1 MRVLAVHN
9 RYLQP
14 GGEDQVFA
22 AECALLED
30 RGHEVIRFTRSNE
43 AVADLAG
50 PALLG
55 STLWNHRAY
64 RELRG
69 LFRRHRTQVVHLHNT
84 LPLVS
89 PSAYYAAAAEG
100 VAVVQTLH
108 NYRLSCPN
116 GLFFR
121 GGRVCEDCLGK
132 AWPWPSVRH
141 RCYRESRGASGA
153 VTAMLG
159 VHRAFGTWS
168 RRVDVYVALT
178 SFSKQKFVEAGLP
191 AEKLVVKPNFV
202 FPDPGPGRGEGG
214 CVLFVGRLS
223 AEKGI
228 DTLLDALRRL
238 DGKVSARIVGDG
250 PLADRVARAA
260 EEVAGLSWLGA
271 RSLEETCRLMGSAA
285 LLVVPSEWYENFPR
299 VVVEALAKGTPIVA
313 ARLGALDEIVEDGRF
328 GLHFRYGDA
337 EDLAR
342 QLAWATD
349 HPDRLS
355 AMRLAARAEYESKY
369 TADRNYATLLEIYR
383 QAIHTHARN
392 GG

>member
-43 AVADLAG
+43 AVADLG
-50 PALLG
+50 DLALLG
-55 STLWNHRAY
+55 STLWNRRAY
-64 RELRG
+64 GELRG

-121 GGRVCEDCLGK
+121 GGRVCEDCVGRR
-132 AWPWPSVRH
+132 WTWPSVVH
-141 RCYRESRGASGA
+141 RCYRNDHAATAA

-159 VHRAFGTWS
+159 MHRAFGTWT
-168 RRVDVYVALT
+168 RRVNVYVALT
-178 SFSKQKFVEAGLP
+178 RFSKQKFVEAGLP
-191 AEKLVVKPNFV
+191 ADKLVVKPNFV

-214 CVLFVGRLS
+214 YVLFVGRLS

-228 DTLLDALRRL
+228 GTLLKALRQL
-238 DGKVSARIVGDG
+238 NGKVEARIVGDG
-250 PLADRVARAA
+250 PLADRVAGAAA
-260 EEVAGLSWLGA
+260 EVPGLRWLGP
-271 RSLEETCRLMGSAA
+271 RSQEETSRLMGRAA

-299 VVVEALAKGTPIVA
+299 VVVEALARGTPIAV
-313 ARLGALDEIVEDGRF
+313 ARLGALAEIVDDGRF
-328 GLHFRYGDA
+328 GLHFPVADSRELA
-337 EDLAR
+337 E
-342 QLAWATD
+342 QLASTLRD
-349 HPDRLS
+349 QGRLS
-355 AMRLAARAEYESKY
+355 AMRSAARAEYESKY
-369 TADRNYATLLEIYR
+369 TADHNYATLLAIYR
-383 QAIHTHARN
+383 RAIEARARD
-392 GG
+392 GD